1 MNNPPLTSVLA
12 ITLAAILMTACTSM
26 NNDTE
31 SMDTAAT
38 ESRNT
43 SSTQSRPDPSGDDP
57 YLWLEGVEDEKALA
71 WVEENNAE
79 SLGYLQNLDTYQPL
93 YERNLAIYNSDD
105 RIAYPSQRGDYV
117 FNFWRDEDNKK
128 GLWRRASLESYLS
141 GEPDWQV
148 MIDVDQLAEQEDENW
163 VWKGASC
170 LRPDYTRCLVNLSR
184 GGADATVVR
193 EFDITEGGFVE
204 DGFYLPEAKS
214 SLFWIDED
222 TVFVGTDFG
231 EGSLTDSGYARIAK
245 IWNRGEP
252 LSEAR
257 TVFEGEK
264 SDVFAGA
271 FRTWDGD
278 TGYNVLTRAP
288 SFFTSRYWLLKDD
301 GEQVRI
307 DIPED
312 ADLEGV
318 VQNQLLVELKSA
330 WDVGGQTYPQG
341 ALLSIGLDDFL
352 AGERDFQVLVTPT
365 DTSAIDGVTSTRD
378 YLIVNH
384 LDNVTNTLERF
395 RLEDGQ
401 WIGEKLKADDLGSIS
416 VVSSAD
422 TSNDFFYTYEGF
434 LQPDT
439 LVFARDGGMETR
451 TVSSLPAFFDSEG
464 MQVDQHFATSRDGT
478 RVPYFVVTPPGFEA
492 DGENPTLL
500 YGYGGFEVSLKPG
513 YNATTGSSWLQKGG
527 VYAVANIR
535 GGGEF
540 GPDWHQAAL
549 KENRQRAYDD
559 FIAVAEDLI
568 ERGVTSPDHL
578 GIRGGS
584 NGGLL
589 MGVMLTQRPDL
600 FDAIVVQVPLLDM
613 KRYNKLLAGASW
625 MGEYGDPDTD
635 DWQFIQE
642 YSPYQNLD
650 ADADYPKAFFT
661 TSTRDDR
668 VHPGHARKMVAKMRA
683 QDHDLLYYEN
693 TEGGHAGASDN
704 EQQAKVQA
712 LVYSYLWDQLADDTR
727 Q

>member
-1 MNNPPLTSVLA
+1 MKLTTWLSIAAAV
-12 ITLAAILMTACTSM
+12 TLGMTASSAAAQDM
-26 NNDTE
+26 KKGANPQADMKAQTE
-31 SMDTAAT
+31 TT
-38 ESRNT
+38 I
-43 SSTQSRPDPSGDDP
+43 DDP
-57 YLWLEGVEDEKALA
+57 YLWLEEVEGEKALE
-71 WVEENNAE
+71 WVEENNEE

-93 YERNLAIYNSDD
+93 YDRNLAIYNSDD
-105 RIAYPSQRGDYV
+105 RIAYPAQRGDHV
-117 FNFWRDEDNKK
+117 FNFWRDENNKK
-128 GLWRRASLESYLS
+128 GLWRRATLESYLS
-141 GEPDWQV
+141 GEPEWQV
-148 MIDVDQLAEQEDENW
+148 IIDVDKLAEAEDENW
-163 VWKGASC
+163 VWKGANC

-193 EFDITEGGFVE
+193 EFDIEQGQFVE
-204 DGFYLPEAKS
+204 NGFMLPEAKS
-214 SLFWIDED
+214 SLSWIDED

-245 IWNRGEP
+245 IWKRGQP
-252 LSEAR
+252 LSDAR
-257 TVFEGEK
+257 TVFEGNRE
-264 SDVFAGA
+264 DVFAGA

-288 SFFTSRYWLLKDD
+288 SFFTSEYWLLKDD
-301 GEQVRI
+301 GSKVRI

-312 ADLEGV
+312 ADLQGV
-318 VQNQLLVELKSA
+318 AQDQLLVELKSG
-330 WDVGGQTYPQG
+330 WDVEGHSYPQG
-341 ALLSIGLDDFL
+341 ALLSIGLDEFL
-352 AGERDFQVLVTPT
+352 QGGRDFQVLVTPT
-365 DTSAIDGVTSTRD
+365 DTSAINGVASTEN

-384 LDNVTNTLERF
+384 LDNVSNTLERF
-395 RLEDGQ
+395 KLQDGKWVGTRLE
-401 WIGEKLKADDLGSIS
+401 ADSLGSIS
-416 VVSSAD
+416 VVSASD
-422 TSNDFFYTYEGF
+422 TSDDFFYTYEGF

-439 LVFARDGGMETR
+439 LVFARDGGQQTTR
-451 TVSSLPAFFDSEG
+451 VTSLPAFFDSEG
-464 MQVDQHFATSRDGT
+464 MEVEQHFASSSDGT
-478 RVPYFVVTPPGFEA
+478 RVPYFLVTPEGYEA

-513 YNATTGSSWLQKGG
+513 YNATTGSGWLEKGG

-568 ERGVTSPDHL
+568 ERKVTSPDHL

-635 DWQFIQE
+635 DWAFIKQ

-650 ADADYPKAFFT
+650 ADTDYPKAFFT

-668 VHPGHARKMVAKMRA
+668 VHPGHARKMVARMRA

-712 LVYSYLWDQLADDTR
+712 LVYSYLWDQLGEDAGD
-727 Q
+727 